1 MRKIL
6 TVKELITILLDYNMD
21 ALVYTNANGIPTG
34 ISLPNICYSGG
45 GVTKKQSREV
55 VFDIQEEERY
65 NYKHDNSI
73 KEESF

>member
-34 ISLPNICYSGG
+34 ISLPNVCCSGG
-45 GVTKKQSREV
+45 DGVTEKETKEV
-55 VFDIQEEERY
+55 IFDVQDEERY
-65 NYKHDNSI
+65 NYKRANN
-73 KEESF
+73 

>member
-34 ISLPNICYSGG
+34 ISLPNVCYSGSD
-45 GVTKKQSREV
+45 GVTKKDSREV
-55 VFDIQEEERY
+55 IFDIQEEERY
-65 NYKHDNSI
+65 NYKCANNI
-73 KEESF
+73 K